1 MRTAT
6 YTDLRTNLK
15 SYLDSVVND
24 CSPLIIHRPAN
35 TSVVVIS
42 LDEYNATKET
52 EYLSSSPEMIR
63 RIKDA
68 ENEIRNGKGKII
80 NIDDLWK

>member
-6 YTDLRTNLK
+6 CTDLRNNLK
-15 SYLDSVVND
+15 SYLDGVVSN
-24 CSPLIIHRPAN
+24 CEPLIVHRPADAG
-35 TSVVVIS
+35 VVVIS
-42 LDEYNATKET
+42 LAEYNAVKET
-52 EYLSSSPEMIR
+52 EYLTSSPEMVQ

-68 ENEIRNGKGKII
+68 ENEIKNGKGRIV

>member
-6 YTDLRTNLK
+6 YTDLRNNLK
-15 SYLDSVVND
+15 SYLDGVVND
-24 CSPLIIHRPAN
+24 CEPLIIHRPAN

-42 LDEYNATKET
+42 LDEYNAVKET
-52 EYLSSSPEMIR
+52 KYFTSSSEMMR

-68 ENEIRNGKGKII
+68 ENEIRSGMGKTV